1 MANSIEKYRRAHKMS
16 MEALGLAIGT
26 DASTINKIEKE
37 KIKASPA
44 RLSKMAD
51 VLGVTIEDLLADPED
66 SPAPHFQGHRFQSSH
81 SERPQIEVLGAA
93 AGSLIS
99 GAFQLTPGPIEFIDV
114 PTALENMRGLYALYI
129 DGNSMWPMYP
139 HGSKVIVSMHRP
151 VSIGNSV
158 VIQEK
163 RSETGPMMA
172 SIGIL
177 HMRTPEKIVIKKI
190 NPPAEIEFST
200 RHVEKVHKVLDY
212 ADLIAL

>member
-1 MANSIEKYRRAHKMS
+1 MANSIEKYRRAQKMS
-16 MEALGLAIGT
+16 MEALGQAIGT

-51 VLGVTIEDLLADPED
+51 LFGVSIEDLLADPDD
-66 SPAPHFQGHRFQSSH
+66 SPAPPLHGHRITTPH
-81 SERPQIEVLGAA
+81 SDRPQIEVLGAA
-93 AGSLIS
+93 AGSLLS

-139 HGSKVIVSMHRP
+139 HGSKVIVSIHRP

-158 VIQEK
+158 VIQE
-163 RSETGPMMA
+163 RRAETAPMMA

-177 HMRTPEKIVIKKI
+177 HVRTPEKIVIKKI

-200 RHVEKVHKVLDY
+200 RHIESVHKVLDY